1 MELFKDIFNIII
13 VTIITGCGVT
23 VVGKLM
29 VALNSKIDELQA
41 STKLAKYEQLNKYID
56 SAQSA
61 IYTAV
66 ITVTQT
72 FADNIKGTDKWNDE
86 TKNEAKQ
93 KAIDI
98 AKELISEDA
107 KIAINE
113 VFGDFQTYLVTTIEQ
128 TVKNT
133 K

>member
-1 MELFKDIFNIII
+1 
-13 VTIITGCGVT
+13 
-23 VVGKLM
+23 M
-29 VALNSKIDELQA
+29 VALNSKIDELQT

-66 ITVTQT
+66 MTVTQT
-72 FADNIKGTDKWNDE
+72 FVDNIKGTDKWNDE
-86 TKNEAKQ
+86 AKNDAKQ

-113 VFGDFQTYLVTTIEQ
+113 IFGDFQTYLVTTIEQ
-128 TVKNT
+128 AVKNT

>member
-29 VALNSKIDELQA
+29 VALNSKIDELQT

-66 ITVTQT
+66 ITVAQT
-72 FADNIKGTDKWNDE
+72 FVDNIKGTDKWNDE

>member
-1 MELFKDIFNIII
+1 
-13 VTIITGCGVT
+13 
-23 VVGKLM
+23 M
-29 VALNSKIDELQA
+29 VALNSKIDELQT
-41 STKLAKYEQLNKYID
+41 STKLVKYEQLNKYID

-66 ITVTQT
+66 MTVTQT
-72 FADNIKGTDKWNDE
+72 FVDNIKGTDKWNDE

-113 VFGDFQTYLVTTIEQ
+113 IFGDFQTYLATTIEQ
-128 TVKNT
+128 AVKNT

>member
-29 VALNSKIDELQA
+29 VALNSKIDELQT

-66 ITVTQT
+66 MTVTQT
-72 FADNIKGTDKWNDE
+72 FVDNIKGTDKWNDE
-86 TKNEAKQ
+86 AKNDAKQ
-93 KAIDI
+93 KAI
-98 AKELISEDA
+98 ISEDA

-113 VFGDFQTYLVTTIEQ
+113 IFGDFQTYLVTTIEQ
-128 TVKNT
+128 AVKNT